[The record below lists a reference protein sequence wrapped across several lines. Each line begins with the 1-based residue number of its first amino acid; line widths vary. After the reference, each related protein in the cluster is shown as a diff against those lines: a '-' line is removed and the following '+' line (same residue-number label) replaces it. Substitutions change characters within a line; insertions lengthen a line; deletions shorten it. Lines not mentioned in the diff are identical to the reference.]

1 MSLDLDPIE
10 AWCHQREREH
20 VVALCAEVRR
30 QRAVIEAAR
39 ALVVAESML
48 ADTSVCL
55 QPAMVR
61 LASALAA
68 LDAVETSAP

>member
-30 QRAVIEAAR
+30 LRVVVDSAR
-39 ALVVAESML
+39 ELIVAESMCS
-48 ADTSVCL
+48 APDPYL
-55 QPAMVR
+55 QPAMAR
-61 LASALAA
+61 LEAVLAA
-68 LDAVETSAP
+68 FDAADPSAP